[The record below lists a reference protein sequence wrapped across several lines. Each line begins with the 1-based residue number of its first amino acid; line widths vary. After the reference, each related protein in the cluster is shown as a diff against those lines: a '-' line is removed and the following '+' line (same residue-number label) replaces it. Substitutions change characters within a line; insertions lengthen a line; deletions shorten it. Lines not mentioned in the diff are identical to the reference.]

1 MSTNKNPKE
10 ENRMAVKFL
19 FKTAVAAAVVAG
31 AYAAAGYWG
40 VPQGV
45 RWGLETYLKPALGAK
60 SVTVESVT
68 FDPWN
73 WTLEVRGVSALSAKN
88 KSLLSLRRFYTDVSG
103 ESVTKLAP
111 VVSALYVEGLK
122 ASITTGSKKV
132 ESAKKEASQTSAS
145 DSLTLPAFSIA
156 DIRVTDSAVT
166 LTNSKAGV
174 SCAVTDVNLTLPLVS
189 TLAAGTLAPVT
200 PALSLKIDGR
210 PVKASGTADIKSA
223 ALKISATDIDAAKLV
238 RAADLALPVR
248 MNKLSVSADTDIT
261 FKMAGSTPQVT
272 AKGTVAAK
280 SVDVRDEAG
289 RNFVKLA
296 SASVTVGHFDLA
308 KQSVSVTNAE
318 VHSPDITLR
327 LSPAKNSGTK
337 NAPVEK
343 SPETSSAW
351 QWSLANASL
360 TSGTV
365 TVIDQSVKPT
375 AQLRIAQIKASAQ
388 GLSSQKNKTGTVS
401 LSARLGSGTVSASG
415 HLGVSP
421 LKADL
426 TTKIAALNLAQFTG
440 WVKPLAG
447 AQLTSG
453 TAQLAGNLSYKD
465 AKTPQIA
472 WRGDFS
478 LVSLAAKNAAGKTL
492 MTWKKASAN
501 GVDLKS
507 VTPVN
512 LTVGELVVEQ
522 PAQKVT
528 KTVSTI
534 ADILGAVAAATGHEN
549 TARRAGKVSQ
559 TVQKDIRVKNLVYA
573 DGRFSVNGIGRGTLE
588 ALAVETL
595 NSIFAKADK
604 YPSESLSKPG
614 HRKVRPGFF

>member
-1 MSTNKNPKE
+1 
-10 ENRMAVKFL
+10 MAVKFL

-73 WTLEVRGVSALSAKN
+73 WTLEVRGVSALSTKN
-88 KSLLSLRRFYTDVSG
+88 KSLLSLRRFYADVSG

-223 ALKISATDIDAAKLV
+223 ALKISAADIDAAKLV

-248 MNKLSVSADTDIT
+248 IDKLSVSADTDIT

-308 KQSVSVTNAE
+308 KQSVSITNAE

-327 LSPAKNSGTK
+327 LAPAKNSGTK
-337 NAPVEK
+337 NAPAEK

-351 QWSLANASL
+351 QWSLAKASL

-415 HLGVSP
+415 HLGVAP

-426 TTKIAALNLAQFTG
+426 TTKIATLNLAQFNG

-472 WRGDFS
+472 WKGDFS

-595 NSIFAKADK
+595 NSIFAKAGK
-604 YPSESLSKPG
+604 
-614 HRKVRPGFF
+614 

>member
-1 MSTNKNPKE
+1 MITNKNPKE

-248 MNKLSVSADTDIT
+248 IDKLSVSADTDIT

-351 QWSLANASL
+351 QWSLAKASL
-360 TSGTV
+360 TSGSV

-426 TTKIAALNLAQFTG
+426 TTKIAALNLAQFNG

-604 YPSESLSKPG
+604 
-614 HRKVRPGFF
+614 

>member
-1 MSTNKNPKE
+1 
-10 ENRMAVKFL
+10 MAVKFL

-223 ALKISATDIDAAKLV
+223 ALKISAADIDAAKLV

-248 MNKLSVSADTDIT
+248 IDKLSVSADTDIT

-351 QWSLANASL
+351 QWSLAKTSL

-426 TTKIAALNLAQFTG
+426 TTKIAALNLAQFNG

-604 YPSESLSKPG
+604 
-614 HRKVRPGFF
+614 

>member
-1 MSTNKNPKE
+1 MITNKNPKE

-145 DSLTLPAFSIA
+145 DRLTLPAFSIA

-189 TLAAGTLAPVT
+189 TLAAGTLAPVM

-248 MNKLSVSADTDIT
+248 IDKLSMSADTDIT

-327 LSPAKNSGTK
+327 LAPAKNSGTK
-337 NAPVEK
+337 NAPAEK

-351 QWSLANASL
+351 QWSLAKASL

-388 GLSSQKNKTGTVS
+388 GLSSQENKTGTVS

-415 HLGVSP
+415 HLGVAP

-426 TTKIAALNLAQFTG
+426 TTKIAALNLAQFNG

-472 WRGDFS
+472 WKGDFS

-604 YPSESLSKPG
+604 
-614 HRKVRPGFF
+614 

>member
-1 MSTNKNPKE
+1 MITNKNPKE

-189 TLAAGTLAPVT
+189 TLATGTLAPVT

-248 MNKLSVSADTDIT
+248 IDKLSVSADTDIT
-261 FKMAGSTPQVT
+261 FKMADSTPQVT

-327 LSPAKNSGTK
+327 LAPAKNSGTK

-351 QWSLANASL
+351 QWSLAKASL
-360 TSGTV
+360 TSGSV

-415 HLGVSP
+415 HLGVAP

-426 TTKIAALNLAQFTG
+426 TTKIAALNLAQFNG

-465 AKTPQIA
+465 AMTPQIA
-472 WRGDFS
+472 WKGDFS

-604 YPSESLSKPG
+604 
-614 HRKVRPGFF
+614 

>member
-1 MSTNKNPKE
+1 MITNKNPKE

-88 KSLLSLRRFYTDVSG
+88 KSLLSLKRFYTDVSG

-223 ALKISATDIDAAKLV
+223 ALKISAADIDAAKLV

-248 MNKLSVSADTDIT
+248 IDKLSVSADTDIT

-327 LSPAKNSGTK
+327 LAPAKNSGTK
-337 NAPVEK
+337 NAPAEK

-351 QWSLANASL
+351 QWSLAKASL
-360 TSGTV
+360 TSGSV

-415 HLGVSP
+415 HLGVAP

-426 TTKIAALNLAQFTG
+426 STKIAALNLAQFNG

-472 WRGDFS
+472 WKGDFS
-478 LVSLAAKNAAGKTL
+478 LVSLAAKNPAGKTL

-595 NSIFAKADK
+595 NSIFAKAGK
-604 YPSESLSKPG
+604 
-614 HRKVRPGFF
+614 

>member
-1 MSTNKNPKE
+1 MITNKNPKE

-248 MNKLSVSADTDIT
+248 IDKLSVSADTDIT

-327 LSPAKNSGTK
+327 LAPAKNSGTK

-351 QWSLANASL
+351 QWSLAKASL

-415 HLGVSP
+415 HLGVAP

-426 TTKIAALNLAQFTG
+426 TTKIAALNLAQFNG

-472 WRGDFS
+472 WKGDFS
-478 LVSLAAKNAAGKTL
+478 LVSLAAKNPAGKTL

-595 NSIFAKADK
+595 NSIFAKAGK
-604 YPSESLSKPG
+604 
-614 HRKVRPGFF
+614 

>member
-1 MSTNKNPKE
+1 MITNKNPKE

-223 ALKISATDIDAAKLV
+223 ALKIYAADIDAAKLV

-248 MNKLSVSADTDIT
+248 IDKLSVSADTDIT

-327 LSPAKNSGTK
+327 LAPAKNSGTK

-351 QWSLANASL
+351 QWSLAKASL

-415 HLGVSP
+415 HLGVAP

-426 TTKIAALNLAQFTG
+426 TTKIAALNLAQFNG

-595 NSIFAKADK
+595 NSIFAKAGK
-604 YPSESLSKPG
+604 
-614 HRKVRPGFF
+614 

>member
-1 MSTNKNPKE
+1 
-10 ENRMAVKFL
+10 MAVKFL

-73 WTLEVRGVSALSAKN
+73 WTLEVRGVSALSTKN
-88 KSLLSLRRFYTDVSG
+88 KSLLSLRRFYADVSG

-223 ALKISATDIDAAKLV
+223 ALKISAADIDAAKLV

-248 MNKLSVSADTDIT
+248 IDKLSVSADTDIT

-327 LSPAKNSGTK
+327 LAPAKNSGTK
-337 NAPVEK
+337 NAPAEK

-351 QWSLANASL
+351 QWSLAKASL
-360 TSGTV
+360 TSGSV

-415 HLGVSP
+415 HLGVAP

-426 TTKIAALNLAQFTG
+426 STKIAALNLAQFNG

-472 WRGDFS
+472 WKGDFS

-595 NSIFAKADK
+595 NSIFAKAGK
-604 YPSESLSKPG
+604 
-614 HRKVRPGFF
+614 

>member
-1 MSTNKNPKE
+1 MITNKNPKE

-248 MNKLSVSADTDIT
+248 IDKLSVSADTDIT

-327 LSPAKNSGTK
+327 LAPAKNSGTK

-351 QWSLANASL
+351 QWSLAKASL

-415 HLGVSP
+415 HLGVAP

-426 TTKIAALNLAQFTG
+426 TTKIAALNLAQFNG

-472 WRGDFS
+472 WKGDFS

-604 YPSESLSKPG
+604 
-614 HRKVRPGFF
+614 

>member
-1 MSTNKNPKE
+1 
-10 ENRMAVKFL
+10 MAVKFL

-145 DSLTLPAFSIA
+145 DSLALPAFSIA

-248 MNKLSVSADTDIT
+248 IDKLSVSADTDIT

-296 SASVTVGHFDLA
+296 SASVTVGRFDLA

-327 LSPAKNSGTK
+327 LAPAKNSGTK

-343 SPETSSAW
+343 SPETSSTW
-351 QWSLANASL
+351 QWSLAKASL

-388 GLSSQKNKTGTVS
+388 GLSSHKNKTGTLS
-401 LSARLGSGTVSASG
+401 ISARLVSATVSASS
-415 HLGVSP
+415 HLGVAP

-426 TTKIAALNLAQFTG
+426 TTKIAALNLAQFNG

-595 NSIFAKADK
+595 NSIFAKAGK
-604 YPSESLSKPG
+604 
-614 HRKVRPGFF
+614 

>member
-1 MSTNKNPKE
+1 MITNKNPKE

-73 WTLEVRGVSALSAKN
+73 WTLEVRGVSALSTKN
-88 KSLLSLRRFYTDVSG
+88 KSLLSLRRFYADVSG

-122 ASITTGSKKV
+122 ASITAGSKKV

-223 ALKISATDIDAAKLV
+223 ALKISAADIDAAKLV

-248 MNKLSVSADTDIT
+248 IDKLSVSADTDIT

-308 KQSVSVTNAE
+308 KQSVSITNAE

-327 LSPAKNSGTK
+327 LAPAKNSGTK
-337 NAPVEK
+337 NAPAEK

-351 QWSLANASL
+351 QWSLAKASL
-360 TSGTV
+360 TSGSV

-415 HLGVSP
+415 HLGVAP

-426 TTKIAALNLAQFTG
+426 STKIAALNLAQFNG

-472 WRGDFS
+472 WKGDFS

-595 NSIFAKADK
+595 NSIFAKAGK
-604 YPSESLSKPG
+604 
-614 HRKVRPGFF
+614 

>member
-1 MSTNKNPKE
+1 
-10 ENRMAVKFL
+10 MAVKFL

-248 MNKLSVSADTDIT
+248 IDKLSVSADTDIT

-327 LSPAKNSGTK
+327 LAPAKNSGTK

-351 QWSLANASL
+351 QWSLAKASL

-415 HLGVSP
+415 HLGVAP

-426 TTKIAALNLAQFTG
+426 TTKIAALNLAQFNG

-465 AKTPQIA
+465 AMTPQIA
-472 WRGDFS
+472 WKGDFS

-595 NSIFAKADK
+595 NSIFAKAGK
-604 YPSESLSKPG
+604 
-614 HRKVRPGFF
+614 

>member
-1 MSTNKNPKE
+1 
-10 ENRMAVKFL
+10 MAVKFL

-132 ESAKKEASQTSAS
+132 ESAKKEASQTAAS

-351 QWSLANASL
+351 QWSLAKASL

-426 TTKIAALNLAQFTG
+426 TTKIAALNLAQFNG

-604 YPSESLSKPG
+604 
-614 HRKVRPGFF
+614 

>member
-1 MSTNKNPKE
+1 
-10 ENRMAVKFL
+10 MAVKFL

-248 MNKLSVSADTDIT
+248 IDKLSVSADTDIT

-351 QWSLANASL
+351 QWSLAKASL

-388 GLSSQKNKTGTVS
+388 RLSSQKNKTGTVS

-426 TTKIAALNLAQFTG
+426 TTKIAALNLAQFNG

-604 YPSESLSKPG
+604 
-614 HRKVRPGFF
+614 

>member
-1 MSTNKNPKE
+1 MITNKNPKE

-223 ALKISATDIDAAKLV
+223 ALNISATDIDAAKLV

-248 MNKLSVSADTDIT
+248 IDKLSVSADTDIT

-327 LSPAKNSGTK
+327 LAPAKNSGTK

-351 QWSLANASL
+351 QWSLAKASL

-426 TTKIAALNLAQFTG
+426 TTKIAALNLAQFNG

-604 YPSESLSKPG
+604 
-614 HRKVRPGFF
+614 

>member
-1 MSTNKNPKE
+1 MITNKNPKE

-248 MNKLSVSADTDIT
+248 IDKLSVSADTDIT

-351 QWSLANASL
+351 QWSLAKASL

-426 TTKIAALNLAQFTG
+426 TTKIAALNLAQFNG

-465 AKTPQIA
+465 AMTPQIA
-472 WRGDFS
+472 WKGDFS

-595 NSIFAKADK
+595 NSIFAKAGK
-604 YPSESLSKPG
+604 
-614 HRKVRPGFF
+614 

>member
-1 MSTNKNPKE
+1 MITNKNPKE

-200 PALSLKIDGR
+200 PTLSLKIDGR

-248 MNKLSVSADTDIT
+248 IDKLSVSADTDIT

-351 QWSLANASL
+351 QWSLAKASL

-426 TTKIAALNLAQFTG
+426 TTKIAALNLAQFNG
-440 WVKPLAG
+440 WIKPLAG

-472 WRGDFS
+472 WKGDFS

-595 NSIFAKADK
+595 NSIFAKAGK
-604 YPSESLSKPG
+604 
-614 HRKVRPGFF
+614 

>member
-1 MSTNKNPKE
+1 MITNKNPKE

-248 MNKLSVSADTDIT
+248 IDKLSVSADTDIT
-261 FKMAGSTPQVT
+261 FKMAGSTPQFT

-351 QWSLANASL
+351 QWSLAKASL

-426 TTKIAALNLAQFTG
+426 TTKIAALNLAQFNG

-595 NSIFAKADK
+595 NSIFAKAGK
-604 YPSESLSKPG
+604 
-614 HRKVRPGFF
+614 

>member
-1 MSTNKNPKE
+1 MITNKNPKE

-189 TLAAGTLAPVT
+189 TLAAGALAPVT

-248 MNKLSVSADTDIT
+248 IDKLSVSADTDIT
-261 FKMAGSTPQVT
+261 FKMADSTPQVT

-327 LSPAKNSGTK
+327 LAPAKNSGTK

-351 QWSLANASL
+351 QWSLAKASL
-360 TSGTV
+360 TSGSV

-415 HLGVSP
+415 HLGVAP

-426 TTKIAALNLAQFTG
+426 TTKIAALNLAQFNG

-465 AKTPQIA
+465 AMTPQIA
-472 WRGDFS
+472 WKGDFS

-604 YPSESLSKPG
+604 
-614 HRKVRPGFF
+614 

>member
-1 MSTNKNPKE
+1 MITNKNPKE

-248 MNKLSVSADTDIT
+248 IDKLSVSADTDIT

-327 LSPAKNSGTK
+327 LAPAKNSGTK
-337 NAPVEK
+337 NAPAEK

-351 QWSLANASL
+351 QWSLAKASL

-426 TTKIAALNLAQFTG
+426 TTKIAALNLAQFNG

-595 NSIFAKADK
+595 NSIFAKAGK
-604 YPSESLSKPG
+604 
-614 HRKVRPGFF
+614 

>member
-1 MSTNKNPKE
+1 MITNKNPKE

-88 KSLLSLRRFYTDVSG
+88 KSLLSLKRFYTDVSG

-248 MNKLSVSADTDIT
+248 IDKLSVSADTDIT

-351 QWSLANASL
+351 QWSLAKASL
-360 TSGTV
+360 TSGTSGTV

-388 GLSSQKNKTGTVS
+388 GLSSQENKTGTVS

-415 HLGVSP
+415 HLGIAP

-426 TTKIAALNLAQFTG
+426 TTKIAALNLAQFNG

-465 AKTPQIA
+465 AMTPQIA
-472 WRGDFS
+472 WKGDFS

-604 YPSESLSKPG
+604 
-614 HRKVRPGFF
+614 

>member
-1 MSTNKNPKE
+1 
-10 ENRMAVKFL
+10 MAVKFL

-223 ALKISATDIDAAKLV
+223 ALKIYAADIDAAKLV

-248 MNKLSVSADTDIT
+248 IDKLSVSADTDIT

-327 LSPAKNSGTK
+327 LAPAKNSGTK

-351 QWSLANASL
+351 QWSLAKASL

-415 HLGVSP
+415 HLGVAP

-426 TTKIAALNLAQFTG
+426 TTKIAALNLAQFNG

-595 NSIFAKADK
+595 NSIFAKAGK
-604 YPSESLSKPG
+604 
-614 HRKVRPGFF
+614 

>member
-1 MSTNKNPKE
+1 MITNKNPKE

-248 MNKLSVSADTDIT
+248 IDKLSVSADTDIT
-261 FKMAGSTPQVT
+261 FKMADSTPQVT

-351 QWSLANASL
+351 QWSLAKASL

-415 HLGVSP
+415 HLGVAP

-426 TTKIAALNLAQFTG
+426 TTKIAALNLAQFNG

-465 AKTPQIA
+465 AMTPQIA
-472 WRGDFS
+472 WKGDFS

-604 YPSESLSKPG
+604 
-614 HRKVRPGFF
+614 

>member
-1 MSTNKNPKE
+1 MITNKNPKE

-88 KSLLSLRRFYTDVSG
+88 KSLLSLKRFYTDVSG

-145 DSLTLPAFSIA
+145 DSLALPAFSIA

-248 MNKLSVSADTDIT
+248 IDKLSVSADTDIT

-327 LSPAKNSGTK
+327 LAPAKNSGTK

-351 QWSLANASL
+351 QWSLAKASL

-415 HLGVSP
+415 HLGVAP

-426 TTKIAALNLAQFTG
+426 TTKIATLNLAQFNG

-595 NSIFAKADK
+595 NSIFAKAGK
-604 YPSESLSKPG
+604 
-614 HRKVRPGFF
+614 

>member
-1 MSTNKNPKE
+1 MITNKNPKE

-351 QWSLANASL
+351 QWSLAKASL

-415 HLGVSP
+415 HLGISP

-426 TTKIAALNLAQFTG
+426 TTKIAALNLAQFNG

-604 YPSESLSKPG
+604 
-614 HRKVRPGFF
+614 

>member
-1 MSTNKNPKE
+1 MITNKNPKE

-132 ESAKKEASQTSAS
+132 ESSKKEASQTSAS

-248 MNKLSVSADTDIT
+248 IDKLSVSADTDIT

-327 LSPAKNSGTK
+327 LAPAKNSGTK

-351 QWSLANASL
+351 QWSLAKASL

-415 HLGVSP
+415 HLGVAP

-426 TTKIAALNLAQFTG
+426 TTKIAALNLAQFNG

-604 YPSESLSKPG
+604 
-614 HRKVRPGFF
+614 

>member
-1 MSTNKNPKE
+1 MITNKNPKE

-73 WTLEVRGVSALSAKN
+73 WTLEVRGVSALSTKN
-88 KSLLSLRRFYTDVSG
+88 KSLLSLRRFYADVSG

-223 ALKISATDIDAAKLV
+223 ALKISAADIDAAKLV

-248 MNKLSVSADTDIT
+248 IDKLSVSADTDIT

-308 KQSVSVTNAE
+308 KQSVSITNAE

-327 LSPAKNSGTK
+327 LAPAKNSGTK
-337 NAPVEK
+337 NAPAEK

-351 QWSLANASL
+351 QWSLAKASL

-415 HLGVSP
+415 HLGVAP

-426 TTKIAALNLAQFTG
+426 TTKIATLNLAQFNG

-472 WRGDFS
+472 WKGDFS

-595 NSIFAKADK
+595 NSIFAKAGK
-604 YPSESLSKPG
+604 
-614 HRKVRPGFF
+614 

>member
-1 MSTNKNPKE
+1 
-10 ENRMAVKFL
+10 MAVKFL

-145 DSLTLPAFSIA
+145 DSLALPAFSIA

-248 MNKLSVSADTDIT
+248 IDKLSVSADTDIT

-327 LSPAKNSGTK
+327 LAPAKNSGTK

-351 QWSLANASL
+351 QWSLAKASL

-415 HLGVSP
+415 HLGVAP

-426 TTKIAALNLAQFTG
+426 TTKIAALNLAQFNG

-595 NSIFAKADK
+595 NSIFAKAGK
-604 YPSESLSKPG
+604 
-614 HRKVRPGFF
+614 

>member
-1 MSTNKNPKE
+1 
-10 ENRMAVKFL
+10 MAVKFL

-73 WTLEVRGVSALSAKN
+73 WTLEVRGVSALSTKN
-88 KSLLSLRRFYTDVSG
+88 KSLLSLRRFYADVSG

-223 ALKISATDIDAAKLV
+223 ALKISAADIDAAKLV

-248 MNKLSVSADTDIT
+248 IDKLSVSADTDIT

-327 LSPAKNSGTK
+327 LAPAKNSGTK
-337 NAPVEK
+337 NAPAEK

-351 QWSLANASL
+351 QWSLAKASL
-360 TSGTV
+360 TSGSV

-415 HLGVSP
+415 HLGVAP

-426 TTKIAALNLAQFTG
+426 STKIAALNLAQFNG

-472 WRGDFS
+472 WKGDFS

-559 TVQKDIRVKNLVYA
+559 TVQKDISVKNLVYA

-595 NSIFAKADK
+595 NSIFAKAGK
-604 YPSESLSKPG
+604 
-614 HRKVRPGFF
+614 

>member
-1 MSTNKNPKE
+1 MITNKNPKE

-248 MNKLSVSADTDIT
+248 IDKLSVSADTDIT

-351 QWSLANASL
+351 QWSLAKASL

-421 LKADL
+421 LKAEL
-426 TTKIAALNLAQFTG
+426 TTKIAALNLAQFNG

-595 NSIFAKADK
+595 NSIFAKAGK
-604 YPSESLSKPG
+604 
-614 HRKVRPGFF
+614 

>member
-1 MSTNKNPKE
+1 MITNKNPKE

-248 MNKLSVSADTDIT
+248 IDKLSMSADTDIT

-327 LSPAKNSGTK
+327 LAPAKNSGTK

-351 QWSLANASL
+351 QWSLAKASL

-388 GLSSQKNKTGTVS
+388 GLSSQENKTGTVS

-415 HLGVSP
+415 HLGVAP

-426 TTKIAALNLAQFTG
+426 TTKIAALNLAQFNG

-472 WRGDFS
+472 WKGDFS

-595 NSIFAKADK
+595 NSIFAKAGK
-604 YPSESLSKPG
+604 
-614 HRKVRPGFF
+614 

>member
-1 MSTNKNPKE
+1 MITNKNPKE

-60 SVTVESVT
+60 YVTVESVT

-351 QWSLANASL
+351 QWSLAKASL

-426 TTKIAALNLAQFTG
+426 TTKIAALNLAQFNG

-595 NSIFAKADK
+595 NSIFAKAGK
-604 YPSESLSKPG
+604 
-614 HRKVRPGFF
+614 

>member
-1 MSTNKNPKE
+1 MITNKNPKE

-248 MNKLSVSADTDIT
+248 IDKLSVSADTDIT

-351 QWSLANASL
+351 QWSLAKASL

-426 TTKIAALNLAQFTG
+426 TTKIAALNLAQFNG

-595 NSIFAKADK
+595 NSIFARQANN
-604 YPSESLSKPG
+604 
-614 HRKVRPGFF
+614 RQRA

>member
-1 MSTNKNPKE
+1 MITNKNPKE

-88 KSLLSLRRFYTDVSG
+88 KSLLSLRRFYTDLSG

-248 MNKLSVSADTDIT
+248 IDKLSVSADTDIT

-327 LSPAKNSGTK
+327 LAPAKNSGTK

-351 QWSLANASL
+351 QWSLAKASL
-360 TSGTV
+360 TTGTV

-415 HLGVSP
+415 HLGVAP

-426 TTKIAALNLAQFTG
+426 TTKIAALNLAQFNG
-440 WVKPLAG
+440 WIKPLAG

-472 WRGDFS
+472 WKGDFS

-604 YPSESLSKPG
+604 
-614 HRKVRPGFF
+614 

>member
-1 MSTNKNPKE
+1 MITNKNPKE

-248 MNKLSVSADTDIT
+248 IDKLSVSADTDIT

-327 LSPAKNSGTK
+327 LAPAKNSGTK

-351 QWSLANASL
+351 QWSLAKASL

-415 HLGVSP
+415 HLGVAP

-426 TTKIAALNLAQFTG
+426 TTKIAALNLAQFNG

-595 NSIFAKADK
+595 NSIFAKAGK
-604 YPSESLSKPG
+604 
-614 HRKVRPGFF
+614 

>member
-1 MSTNKNPKE
+1 MITNKNPKE

-189 TLAAGTLAPVT
+189 TLAAGALAPVT

-248 MNKLSVSADTDIT
+248 IDKLSVSADTDIT
-261 FKMAGSTPQVT
+261 FKMADSTPQVT

-327 LSPAKNSGTK
+327 LAPAKNSGTK

-351 QWSLANASL
+351 QWSLAKASL
-360 TSGTV
+360 TSGSV

-415 HLGVSP
+415 HLGVAP

-426 TTKIAALNLAQFTG
+426 STKIAALNLAQFNG

-604 YPSESLSKPG
+604 
-614 HRKVRPGFF
+614 

>member
-1 MSTNKNPKE
+1 MITNKNPKE

-73 WTLEVRGVSALSAKN
+73 WTLEVRGVSALSTKN
-88 KSLLSLRRFYTDVSG
+88 KSLLSLRRFYADVSG

-122 ASITTGSKKV
+122 ASITTDSKKV

-223 ALKISATDIDAAKLV
+223 ALKISAADIDAAKLV

-248 MNKLSVSADTDIT
+248 IDKLSVSADTDIT

-327 LSPAKNSGTK
+327 LAPAKNSGTK
-337 NAPVEK
+337 NAPAEK

-351 QWSLANASL
+351 QWSLAKASL

-415 HLGVSP
+415 HLGVAP

-426 TTKIAALNLAQFTG
+426 TTKIAALNLAQFNG

-465 AKTPQIA
+465 AMTPQIA
-472 WRGDFS
+472 WKGDFS

-595 NSIFAKADK
+595 NSIFAKAGK
-604 YPSESLSKPG
+604 
-614 HRKVRPGFF
+614 